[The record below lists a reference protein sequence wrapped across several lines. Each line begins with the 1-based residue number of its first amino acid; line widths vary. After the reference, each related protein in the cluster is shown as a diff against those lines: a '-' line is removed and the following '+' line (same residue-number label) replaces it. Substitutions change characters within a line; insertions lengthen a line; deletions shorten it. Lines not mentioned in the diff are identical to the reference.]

1 MGVSAFFLSLM
12 LVNYINA
19 PLCNFYKEVYFI
31 SVNANVEME
40 KNNWWPIWDAFRVGF
55 LDVGT
60 PITKFETPANLS
72 LCPIHY
78 FATVEI
84 PTNNASWNFG
94 IWWKLDFKM
103 RINRDAFVAAI
114 YFQFVKAVYHPDARM
129 VLSRSK
135 DWQFYLLFWICAIT
149 AMIEINIKQA
159 KRAKFR
165 ILFFMSLYQ
174 SSCYL
179 SDPILDSLTIKN
191 QWKWKEVLKRMSLK
205 ICRLFF
211 CMNHVVDL
219 SSVFHRVPLR
229 GERKNVAVHITN
241 LFRNHN

>member
-60 PITKFETPANLS
+60 PITKFVTPANLS

-114 YFQFVKAVYHPDARM
+114 YFQFVKVVYHPDARM
-129 VLSRSK
+129 VLNLSK
-135 DWQFYLLFWICAIT
+135 DWQFCLLFWICAIT
-149 AMIEINIKQA
+149 AMIEIKI
-159 KRAKFR
+159 KRAKISQF
-165 ILFFMSLYQ
+165 
-174 SSCYL
+174 
-179 SDPILDSLTIKN
+179 
-191 QWKWKEVLKRMSLK
+191 
-205 ICRLFF
+205 
-211 CMNHVVDL
+211 
-219 SSVFHRVPLR
+219 VFHVFIPVFLLS
-229 GERKNVAVHITN
+229 IFQI
-241 LFRNHN
+241 LL